1 MMLNPDLDI
10 DGLTSEFGASNSL
23 VIDNYLKPDY
33 AELLQNWLDEKMPE
47 HWWFASY
54 RATAS
59 GKGYEGTKF
68 INHSSQNKE
77 SIDFEKEKANYSLSK
92 GHFAYMFDRTLDDH
106 GKTCSCIECE
116 FRKFL
121 ASDAHLL
128 FLSTITNEWLTRTD
142 EFFASRYTAGQF
154 LGPHHDLN
162 KGKIGFILNLT
173 KDWRPEHGG
182 LLHMLDKDYMTV
194 EKTILPVFNRLTIFH
209 IPSQHGIPHFV
220 SHVNPAVK
228 VNRISYT
235 GWFS

>member
-23 VIDNYLKPDY
+23 VIDNYLRPSY
-33 AELLQNWLDEKMPE
+33 AELLQNWFDKNMPE

-54 RATAS
+54 RAVAS

-68 INHSSQNKE
+68 INHSPQNKE
-77 SIDFEKEKANYSLSK
+77 SIDFEKEKANYSLNK

-106 GKTCSCIECE
+106 GKTCGCIECE

-121 ASDAHLL
+121 TSDVHLL
-128 FLSTITNEWLTRTD
+128 FLSAITREYLTRTD

-173 KDWRPEHGG
+173 KNWKPHYGG
-182 LLHMLDKDYMTV
+182 LLHMLEDDYTTIKKV
-194 EKTILPVFNRLTIFH
+194 ILPTFNRLTVFH

-220 SHVNPAVK
+220 SHVNPAVEF
-228 VNRISYT
+228 NRISYT